1 MSNPVST
8 RWRYGL
14 LLKCK
19 GGVVS
24 FFTRNFRDLLI
35 GAFKR
40 VKFVRIFLIS
50 TMNLRREKNRRR
62 VRRKW
67 AESSRRVCPIDSA
80 GAAVPRN

>member
-1 MSNPVST
+1 MSNPVPT

-24 FFTRNFRDLLI
+24 LFMRNFRDLLI
-35 GAFKR
+35 GALKR

-50 TMNLRREKNRRR
+50 TMNLRREKKRRR

-67 AESSRRVCPIDSA
+67 TENNRRVCPKDSV